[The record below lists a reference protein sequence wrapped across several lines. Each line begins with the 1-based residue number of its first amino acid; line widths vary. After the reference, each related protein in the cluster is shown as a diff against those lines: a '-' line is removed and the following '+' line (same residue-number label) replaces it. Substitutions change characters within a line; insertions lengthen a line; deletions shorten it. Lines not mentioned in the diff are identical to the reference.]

1 MVPVIELSNSLAV
14 PERPIA
20 RVTIGIKY
28 KVGSQS
34 ASAKAF
40 RETDASQRCQR
51 FVSSNVLSGW
61 SSVAGEGPMRLIH
74 GFDLI
79 QKTIKNA
86 LHDVAAEI
94 SSEYKSLAGEPPER
108 EWALVYR
115 TATGFCCVY
124 HDRSVEFNEM
134 LDVQIWAEEN
144 DIQTYYVG
152 L

>member
-1 MVPVIELSNSLAV
+1 
-14 PERPIA
+14 
-20 RVTIGIKY
+20 
-28 KVGSQS
+28 
-34 ASAKAF
+34 
-40 RETDASQRCQR
+40 
-51 FVSSNVLSGW
+51 
-61 SSVAGEGPMRLIH
+61 MRLIH

-94 SSEYKSLAGEPPER
+94 SSEYKSLAGEAPER

-144 DIQTYYVG
+144 DVQTYYVG

>member
-1 MVPVIELSNSLAV
+1 
-14 PERPIA
+14 
-20 RVTIGIKY
+20 
-28 KVGSQS
+28 
-34 ASAKAF
+34 
-40 RETDASQRCQR
+40 
-51 FVSSNVLSGW
+51 
-61 SSVAGEGPMRLIH
+61 MRLIN

-94 SSEYKSLAGEPPER
+94 SSEYKSLAGEAPEK

-144 DIQTYYVG
+144 EVQTYYVG

>member
-1 MVPVIELSNSLAV
+1 
-14 PERPIA
+14 
-20 RVTIGIKY
+20 
-28 KVGSQS
+28 
-34 ASAKAF
+34 
-40 RETDASQRCQR
+40 
-51 FVSSNVLSGW
+51 
-61 SSVAGEGPMRLIH
+61 MRLIH

-79 QKTIKNA
+79 QKTIKSA

-94 SSEYKSLAGEPPER
+94 SSEYKSLAGEAPER

-144 DIQTYYVG
+144 DVQTYYVG

>member
-1 MVPVIELSNSLAV
+1 
-14 PERPIA
+14 
-20 RVTIGIKY
+20 
-28 KVGSQS
+28 
-34 ASAKAF
+34 
-40 RETDASQRCQR
+40 
-51 FVSSNVLSGW
+51 
-61 SSVAGEGPMRLIH
+61 MRLIH

-86 LHDVAAEI
+86 LHDAAAEI
-94 SSEYKSLAGEPPER
+94 SSEYKSLAGTPPAA

-124 HDRSVEFNEM
+124 RDRSIEFNEM

-144 DIQTYYVG
+144 EVQTYYVG

>member
-1 MVPVIELSNSLAV
+1 
-14 PERPIA
+14 
-20 RVTIGIKY
+20 
-28 KVGSQS
+28 
-34 ASAKAF
+34 
-40 RETDASQRCQR
+40 
-51 FVSSNVLSGW
+51 
-61 SSVAGEGPMRLIH
+61 MRLIH

-94 SSEYKSLAGEPPER
+94 SSEYKSLAGEQPAA

-124 HDRSVEFNEM
+124 HDRSVEFKEM

-144 DIQTYYVG
+144 EVQTYYVG

>member
-1 MVPVIELSNSLAV
+1 
-14 PERPIA
+14 
-20 RVTIGIKY
+20 
-28 KVGSQS
+28 
-34 ASAKAF
+34 
-40 RETDASQRCQR
+40 
-51 FVSSNVLSGW
+51 
-61 SSVAGEGPMRLIH
+61 MRLIN

-94 SSEYKSLAGEPPER
+94 SSEYKSLAGEPPAA

-124 HDRSVEFNEM
+124 HDRFVEFNEM

-144 DIQTYYVG
+144 EVQTYYVG

>member
-1 MVPVIELSNSLAV
+1 M
-14 PERPIA
+14 
-20 RVTIGIKY
+20 K
-28 KVGSQS
+28 
-34 ASAKAF
+34 
-40 RETDASQRCQR
+40 
-51 FVSSNVLSGW
+51 
-61 SSVAGEGPMRLIH
+61 LIH

-94 SSEYKSLAGEPPER
+94 SSEYKSLSEEPPAA

-115 TATGFCCVY
+115 TAKGFCCVY
-124 HDRSVEFNEM
+124 HDRSVEFDEM

-144 DIQTYYVG
+144 DVQTYYVG

>member
-1 MVPVIELSNSLAV
+1 
-14 PERPIA
+14 
-20 RVTIGIKY
+20 
-28 KVGSQS
+28 
-34 ASAKAF
+34 
-40 RETDASQRCQR
+40 
-51 FVSSNVLSGW
+51 
-61 SSVAGEGPMRLIH
+61 MRLIH
-74 GFDLI
+74 GFDSI

-94 SSEYKSLAGEPPER
+94 SGEYKTLAGEPSVL

-144 DIQTYYVG
+144 EVQPYYVG

>member
-1 MVPVIELSNSLAV
+1 M
-14 PERPIA
+14 
-20 RVTIGIKY
+20 
-28 KVGSQS
+28 
-34 ASAKAF
+34 
-40 RETDASQRCQR
+40 
-51 FVSSNVLSGW
+51 
-61 SSVAGEGPMRLIH
+61 IH

-86 LHDVAAEI
+86 LHEVATEI
-94 SSEYKSLAGEPPER
+94 SSEYKSLAGEQPTG

-124 HDRSVEFNEM
+124 HDRSIEFNEM

-144 DIQTYYVG
+144 ELQTYYVG